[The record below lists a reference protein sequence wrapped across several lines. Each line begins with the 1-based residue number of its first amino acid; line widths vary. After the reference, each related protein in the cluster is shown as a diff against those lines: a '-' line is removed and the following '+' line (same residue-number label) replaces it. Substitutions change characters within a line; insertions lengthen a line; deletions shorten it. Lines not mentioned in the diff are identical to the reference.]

1 MHLVVVASDSP
12 VVGVGFGAVKY
23 FLISAAEFGD

>member
-12 VVGVGFGAVKY
+12 VVGVRFGAVKY
-23 FLISAAEFGD
+23 FRISAAEFGD